1 MLRHAGFGGAPVPAD
16 CKVRHLPLI
25 VEIHKDGLISK
36 PQFFSFLEIDHM
48 ARITVEDCLNHE
60 SNRFSL
66 VRLAAQRAKQLL
78 EGSSPV
84 TDTKGNRAI
93 VSALREIASGKVR
106 FEKAADSELDA
117 PLAAQ
122 PPSLTAD
129 TAAKSSGESALL

>member
-1 MLRHAGFGGAPVPAD
+1 
-16 CKVRHLPLI
+16 
-25 VEIHKDGLISK
+25 
-36 PQFFSFLEIDHM
+36 M

-78 EGSSPV
+78 QGSSPV

-106 FEKAADSELDA
+106 FEEITEQDLES
-117 PLAAQ
+117 PFQ
-122 PPSLTAD
+122 PTISVASGSTEA
-129 TAAKSSGESALL
+129 SSGTKVAETPTESTDSSTVQV